1 MKKTKPK
8 NRMADTFPTTTPGRE
23 KPKKRVKKIPSSL
36 PSKYTP
42 DPLPTTPRRGKRA
55 PALVPTPVARQ
66 AKGKRRSKK
75 AAKKVIGKKPSKS
88 KRKPVN
94 HAAPPEGF
102 VSADEAKSVLE
113 DMGFSTSEPPTLFDQ
128 LEAAVGVELVRRLE
142 AVSMRRELPFENVL
156 REAVQDYL
164 EGELVE
170 PTTPA
175 KDDALY
181 PPTDQPLEEFTLA
194 RGTPEPSEDESKVTE
209 TPAVDVTE
217 N

>member
-1 MKKTKPK
+1 MKKRKAA
-8 NRMADTFPTTTPGRE
+8 RMGDDTFSPGTPGRE
-23 KPKKRVKKIPSSL
+23 KKKKGVRKLPTSL

-75 AAKKVIGKKPSKS
+75 AAKKVIGKKPAKS
-88 KRKPVN
+88 RRKPVN

-102 VSADEAKSVLE
+102 VSTDEAKSVLE
-113 DMGFSTSEPPTLFDQ
+113 DLGFSAFEPPTFLVQ
-128 LEAAVGVELVRRLE
+128 LEMALGVELVERLQ
-142 AVSMRRELPFENVL
+142 AVSTRRELPFESVL
-156 REAVQDYL
+156 REAIQDYL